1 MPASDSLSTSAP
13 SLSGAEDTPKANR
26 CRLFAIL
33 LALAVF
39 ALGTAAIYLQPKYN
53 WDMMA
58 YIGLMHES
66 AGAANAVE
74 IHERTYG
81 AVREAVS
88 KKDFDFL
95 ITSHEGYRQNTY
107 ADPESFAQQLDWYAI
122 RVAYW
127 GLAQFL
133 TELGLHETEALR
145 LLSAVSYL
153 VICLTVLSH
162 LAHLYPRRA
171 LPLLMSLMVALFP
184 ALISTGRLVTPDLMS
199 ACGIILGFSLL
210 LRERLILGALVLLAT
225 VFVRTDAGVFAIAL
239 TVPVL
244 LASSQPLA
252 RRAIATGLLLM
263 SAPLVLGLNA
273 AFDYPGWSKLITVA
287 SGQKL
292 FYPLT
297 DEVAPITP
305 IAYLKMLASTS
316 IRGFIIPSLW
326 MTAIFLLIIGRKVIR
341 DFRYLDPVVL
351 WCAAILVFIPTRV
364 ALGIVVQERY
374 FVFLPIVMFLIWV
387 HFQFSRKRQT

>member
-1 MPASDSLSTSAP
+1 MPASDSLSTPAP
-13 SLSGAEDTPKANR
+13 SLSAAEDSPKASR
-26 CRLFAIL
+26 CRLFAML

-133 TELGLHETEALR
+133 TELGLHETADGRLELKMDPALR
-145 LLSAVSYL
+145 GMGADESPEDAEARSQASAEAQWKALERITCPTLVVRGAASDILSPDTADRMVDDVLANGRLAIVPQAGHSVMTDNPEGFL
-153 VICLTVLSH
+153 EVLS
-162 LAHLYPRRA
+162 
-171 LPLLMSLMVALFP
+171 S
-184 ALISTGRLVTPDLMS
+184 
-199 ACGIILGFSLL
+199 
-210 LRERLILGALVLLAT
+210 
-225 VFVRTDAGVFAIAL
+225 
-239 TVPVL
+239 
-244 LASSQPLA
+244 
-252 RRAIATGLLLM
+252 
-263 SAPLVLGLNA
+263 
-273 AFDYPGWSKLITVA
+273 
-287 SGQKL
+287 
-292 FYPLT
+292 
-297 DEVAPITP
+297 
-305 IAYLKMLASTS
+305 
-316 IRGFIIPSLW
+316 
-326 MTAIFLLIIGRKVIR
+326 FLL
-341 DFRYLDPVVL
+341 
-351 WCAAILVFIPTRV
+351 
-364 ALGIVVQERY
+364 EEE
-374 FVFLPIVMFLIWV
+374 
-387 HFQFSRKRQT
+387 